1 MNNMVVMFKLK
12 IKKIIVVGLAAL
24 LVIIGMQPKKVWSSA
39 HELYN
44 KWMVLTMILDKIE
57 RFYVDDRNPD
67 DLLKNAIDGML
78 SGLDPHS
85 VYISKDQYKSFC
97 KNYEGYFGVGLKYSI
112 ISGQFVVT
120 SVIEN
125 GPAAISDV
133 RVGDRLVKIEGLPVQ
148 DIDASTIESYL
159 SGMEDEYVTIE
170 VARPNKPEPIT
181 FQLPKR
187 KVFHESVPT
196 ALMMDKRTG
205 YVKISNFTNST
216 PAEFDKACAELNQQ
230 GMSRL
235 ILDLRNN
242 SGGAFDAGIAVADR
256 FLSAGKII
264 AFTKGRTQRS
274 SQQYIASAFKTCAQM
289 PLIVLVNEATAS
301 DAEIVAGAIQD
312 WDRGLIVGRRTFG
325 KALVQT
331 EFPFQ
336 DGSVLLLTT
345 ARYYTPLGR
354 LIQSDYYVNPSQ
366 SLRDE
371 EYRFKKYKTPKGRI
385 VFGGGGIRPD
395 ILLEDESKAIPPV
408 LKKLYLSQEDVFFK
422 FADAYA
428 ADLPPEKKPQE
439 LKDFLQDFYVT
450 PAMLDGFFAFVKT
463 STLQLKAEELGRYD
477 DEIARSIKVEIA
489 WRLWGEKGRYAAAA
503 ISDAEIIKSL
513 SYFGQA
519 SSLLSN
525 P

>member
-1 MNNMVVMFKLK
+1 MNKMAVMLKMK
-12 IKKIIVVGLAAL
+12 IKKSILVSILALLLVVGLHPQQL
-24 LVIIGMQPKKVWSSA
+24 WSSA
-39 HELYN
+39 QELYN
-44 KWMVLTMILDKIE
+44 KWMVLSMILDKIE
-57 RFYVDDRNPD
+57 RFYVDERNPD

-85 VYISKDQYKSFC
+85 VYISQDQYKSFC
-97 KNYEGYFGVGLKYSI
+97 KNHESYFGVGLKYSI
-112 ISGQFVVT
+112 IGGQFVVT

-125 GPAAISDV
+125 GPAAISGV
-133 RVGDRLVKIEGLPVQ
+133 RVGDRLIKIEGLPVQ
-148 DIDASTIESYL
+148 EIDASTLESYL

-170 VARPNKPEPIT
+170 ISRPNIPDPIT

-187 KVFHESVPT
+187 NVFHESVPT
-196 ALMMDKRTG
+196 ALMMDEHTG

-216 PAEFDKACAELNQQ
+216 PGEFDKACAELNQQ

-242 SGGAFDAGIAVADR
+242 SGGAFDAGVAVADR
-256 FLSAGKII
+256 FLSAGKMIV
-264 AFTKGRTQRS
+264 FTKGRTQRS
-274 SQQYIASAFKTCAQM
+274 SQQYIAAAVKTLPHM

-354 LIQSDYYVNPSQ
+354 LIQSDYYINHSQ

-371 EYRFKKYKTPKGRI
+371 EHRYKKYKTPKGRI
-385 VFGGGGIRPD
+385 LFGGGGIRPD
-395 ILLEDESKAIPPV
+395 IVLEDESKATPPA
-408 LKKLYLSQEDVFFK
+408 LKKLYLSHEDVFFK

-428 ADLPPEKKPQE
+428 ANLPLEKKPQE
-439 LKDFLQDFYVT
+439 LGDFLQTFQIA
-450 PAMLDGFFAFVKT
+450 PAMLDSFFVLAR
-463 STLQLKAEELGRYD
+463 TLNPQLKDEELRRYD
-477 DEIARSIKVEIA
+477 DEIARSIKVEFA

-503 ISDAEIIKSL
+503 VSDAEIIKSL

-519 SSLLSN
+519 SALLSN
-525 P
+525 Q